1 MTIATAGYIIYDN
14 NYVIHGLGC
23 TVDEAW
29 HYVRANL
36 DRPLDIE
43 GNPVDDEAWFAR
55 FQVRGATAALVAQV
69 KREGGNIAWGYT
81 SAACTVEEEMIAW
94 GDE

>member
-1 MTIATAGYIIYDN
+1 MYVIYDLDKTAIFG
-14 NYVIHGLGC
+14 VGAS
-23 TVDEAW
+23 VDEAW
-29 HYVRANL
+29 HQVM
-36 DRPLDIE
+36 DECERPIDIE
-43 GNPVDDEAWFAR
+43 GNPVNDDEWFAR

>member
-1 MTIATAGYIIYDN
+1 MYVIYDLDKTAI
-14 NYVIHGLGC
+14 YGVGAS
-23 TVDEAW
+23 VDEAW
-29 HYVRANL
+29 QQVMDL
-36 DRPLDIE
+36 CERPRNFFTGE
-43 GNPVDDEAWFAR
+43 PVSDDEWFED

-69 KREGGNIAWGYT
+69 ESEGGNIAWGYT